1 MHLTSAPD
9 RRALRDRT
17 TLLARLPRYAAI
29 ALGALSLFGM
39 LLALV
44 EGHWGPLARLDQGWA
59 TALHDAAR
67 RQTAWTAS
75 LQTITAL
82 GGPLVMRTLLGLAA
96 AWLWAIGART
106 LAAWTA
112 AQALVGWGVEWLAKT
127 AVDRPRPSWPDPVAH
142 AAGPAFP
149 SGHAMA
155 AAITAATL
163 VALVWPRADR
173 AVRIVCCTLATLS
186 TLLVGFT
193 RIALGVH
200 WPSDVLGGWFLAV
213 AVVGGTTVV
222 VELWQPG
229 ALSRDVRRVDWRT
242 RPRVQSV
249 LAPAVPFPD
258 RHSGAPTEPYGP
270 LADPL
275 GGISGQP
282 GGTFGEAF
290 GGHGFDPRTPD

>member
-9 RRALRDRT
+9 RRALRGRT
-17 TLLARLPRYAAI
+17 TLHARLPRYAAI
-29 ALGALSLFGM
+29 ALGALSLFGV
-39 LLALV
+39 LLALM
-44 EGHWGPLARLDQGWA
+44 EGGWGPLAHLDHGWA
-59 TALHDAAR
+59 TSLHNAAR
-67 RQTAWTAS
+67 GQTAWTAS

-82 GGPLVMRTLLGLAA
+82 GGPLVMRTLLALAA

-106 LAAWTA
+106 LAGWTA
-112 AQALVGWGVEWLAKT
+112 AQALVGWGVEWLMKA

-155 AAITAATL
+155 AAITATTL

-173 AVRIVCCTLATLS
+173 TVRIVCCTLAALS

-213 AVVGGTTVV
+213 AVVGGITVV

-258 RHSGAPTEPYGP
+258 RHSGAPLEPLEP
-270 LADPL
+270 LAEPL
-275 GGISGQP
+275 GPPDGP
-282 GGTFGEAF
+282 FGGAFGEPE
-290 GGHGFDPRTPD
+290 FDPRTPD